1 MKTLALTAV
10 SAALLMALAACG
22 DNRTDDVVQA
32 PASGAQ
38 PAPVTENRADLAT
51 TNAALAFGMSRQQLE
66 DADLI
71 AADNTDLGDVEVLV
85 LDASGKLTH
94 LVVELD
100 GPGDVKVQVPVDQ
113 VRSLARNNGAD
124 KDLTTDLTAQQLAA
138 LPRWTPPA
146 Q

>member
-1 MKTLALTAV
+1 MKVYALTAASV
-10 SAALLMALAACG
+10 AVLMLAACG

-32 PASGAQ
+32 PAPGAQ
-38 PAPVTENRADLAT
+38 PAEVTETRAEAAT
-51 TNAALAFGMSRQQLE
+51 ADAALAFGMSRQQLE
-66 DADLI
+66 DADLLS
-71 AADNTDLGDVEVLV
+71 AANTDLGDVESLV

-94 LVVELD
+94 VVIELE

-113 VRSLARNNGAD
+113 VRGLARNNGAD

-138 LPRWTPPA
+138 LPRWTPPT

>member
-1 MKTLALTAV
+1 MKTIALTAV
-10 SAALLMALAACG
+10 SAAALMALAACG

-38 PAPVTENRADLAT
+38 AAPVTENRADLAT

-94 LVVELD
+94 LVVKLD

>member
-1 MKTLALTAV
+1 MKPYALTAA
-10 SAALLMALAACG
+10 SAAVLMLAACG

-32 PASGAQ
+32 PAPGAQ
-38 PAPVTENRADLAT
+38 PQQVTETRADAAT
-51 TNAALAFGMSRQQLE
+51 ANAALAFGMSRQQLE
-66 DADLI
+66 DADLLS
-71 AADNTDLGDVEVLV
+71 AANTDLGDVESLV

-94 LVVELD
+94 VVIELE

-113 VRSLARNNGAD
+113 VRGLARNNSAD

-138 LPRWTPPA
+138 LPRWTPPT

>member
-1 MKTLALTAV
+1 MNRFVPLAVVLCLAG
-10 SAALLMALAACG
+10 AAAACS
-22 DNRTDDVVQA
+22 DRDDDVVQA
-32 PASGAQ
+32 PAPGAT
-38 PAPVTENRADLAT
+38 PAPLPDRQADAAA

-71 AADNTDLGDVEVLV
+71 AADNTDLGDVEALV

>member
-1 MKTLALTAV
+1 MKVYALTAASV
-10 SAALLMALAACG
+10 AILMLAACG

-32 PASGAQ
+32 PAPGAQ
-38 PAPVTENRADLAT
+38 PAEVTETRAEAAT
-51 TNAALAFGMSRQQLE
+51 ADAALAFGMSRQQLE
-66 DADLI
+66 DADLLS
-71 AADNTDLGDVEVLV
+71 AANTDLGDVESLV

-94 LVVELD
+94 VVIELE

-113 VRSLARNNGAD
+113 VRGLARNNGAD

-138 LPRWTPPA
+138 LPRWTPPT

>member
-10 SAALLMALAACG
+10 SAAALMALAACG

-32 PASGAQ
+32 PAPGAA
-38 PAPVTENRADLAT
+38 PAPVTETRADLAAT
-51 TNAALAFGMSRQQLE
+51 DAALAFGMSRKQLE

-85 LDASGKLTH
+85 LDAAGKLTH

-113 VRSLARNNGAD
+113 VRGLARNNGAD

-138 LPRWTPPA
+138 LPRWTPPT

>member
-1 MKTLALTAV
+1 M
-10 SAALLMALAACG
+10 
-22 DNRTDDVVQA
+22 
-32 PASGAQ
+32 
-38 PAPVTENRADLAT
+38 TENRADLAT

-71 AADNTDLGDVEVLV
+71 SADNTDLGDVEVLV

-94 LVVELD
+94 IVVELD
-100 GPGDVKVQVPVDQ
+100 GSGDVKVQVPVDQ

-138 LPRWTPPA
+138 LPRWTQPA

>member
-1 MKTLALTAV
+1 MKPYALTAA
-10 SAALLMALAACG
+10 SAAVLMLAACG

-32 PASGAQ
+32 PAPGAQ
-38 PAPVTENRADLAT
+38 PQQVTETRADAAT
-51 TNAALAFGMSRQQLE
+51 ADAALAFGMSRQQLE
-66 DADLI
+66 DADLLS
-71 AADNTDLGDVEVLV
+71 AANTDLGDVESLV
-85 LDASGKLTH
+85 LDASGQLTH
-94 LVVELD
+94 VVIELE

-113 VRSLARNNGAD
+113 VRGLARNNSAD